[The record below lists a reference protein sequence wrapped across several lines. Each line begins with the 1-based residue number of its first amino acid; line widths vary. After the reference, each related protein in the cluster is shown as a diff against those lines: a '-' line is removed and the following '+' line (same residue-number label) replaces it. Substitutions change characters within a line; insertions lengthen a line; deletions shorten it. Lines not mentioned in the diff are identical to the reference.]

1 MAIRS
6 AMHTMASPQRV
17 QLIPAGTAASFDEYS
32 TMYTNLRPAHAQFAE
47 NSPMGINQSAHSIPP
62 SQGAQESESNQAQ
75 AESKVESVGNQ
86 PVNMVQLLTKYPIVW
101 QGLLALKNDTA
112 AVQLHFLCGNKA
124 LGLRSLPLPETGG
137 ILRIVQRMRLEAQQL
152 DGVARRMTGESDFCL
167 LLAMPCGLD
176 QEDVLNQTQ
185 ALKSAFI
192 NYLQAKL
199 AAGIINVPNPG
210 SNQPAY
216 VLQIFPPCEFSES
229 HLSRLAPD
237 LLSQISSISPHLMIV
252 ITSV

>member
-1 MAIRS
+1 MGIRPSMA
-6 AMHTMASPQRV
+6 AMASPQRV
-17 QLIPAGTAASFDEYS
+17 QLLPSGTGASFSEYPG
-32 TMYTNLRPAHAQFAE
+32 MYSNTRAVHSQIPETSF
-47 NSPMGINQSAHSIPP
+47 GINQAPINITSALGTDP
-62 SQGAQESESNQAQ
+62 SQSQADG
-75 AESKVESVGNQ
+75 KVKQVGHQ

-101 QGLLALKNDTA
+101 QGLLALKNDQA
-112 AVQLHFLCGNKA
+112 AVQLHFVCGNKGLA
-124 LGLRSLPLPETGG
+124 LRSLPLPEGG
-137 ILRIVQRMRLEAQQL
+137 SLLRIVQRMRLEASQL
-152 DGVARRMTGESDFCL
+152 DGVARRMTGESEFCL
-167 LLAMPCGLD
+167 LLALPCGRD
-176 QEDVLNQTQ
+176 QDDVLNQTQ
-185 ALKSAFI
+185 ALRTAFI

-237 LLSQISSISPHLMIV
+237 LLNRISNISPHLMIV

>member
-1 MAIRS
+1 
-6 AMHTMASPQRV
+6 
-17 QLIPAGTAASFDEYS
+17 
-32 TMYTNLRPAHAQFAE
+32 
-47 NSPMGINQSAHSIPP
+47 
-62 SQGAQESESNQAQ
+62 
-75 AESKVESVGNQ
+75 
-86 PVNMVQLLTKYPIVW
+86 MVFYV
-101 QGLLALKNDTA
+101 
-112 AVQLHFLCGNKA
+112 LCC
-124 LGLRSLPLPETGG
+124 
-137 ILRIVQRMRLEAQQL
+137 Q
-152 DGVARRMTGESDFCL
+152 GESDFCL
-167 LLAMPCGLD
+167 LLAMPCGVNQD
-176 QEDVLNQTQ
+176 DVLNQTQ

-210 SNQPAY
+210 SNQVGAYSVLVHLFSGFVWSIKTMVLLHVQPAY

>member
-1 MAIRS
+1 MGFRPSMA
-6 AMHTMASPQRV
+6 AMASPQRV
-17 QLIPAGTAASFDEYS
+17 QLLPSGTGASFSEYPGI
-32 TMYTNLRPAHAQFAE
+32 YTNTRAIHSQITE
-47 NSPMGINQSAHSIPP
+47 TSPFGINQGADP
-62 SQGAQESESNQAQ
+62 SQSQADV
-75 AESKVESVGNQ
+75 KVKQVGQQ

-101 QGLLALKNDTA
+101 QGLLALKNDQA
-112 AVQLHFLCGNKA
+112 AVQLHFVCGNKGLA
-124 LGLRSLPLPETGG
+124 LRSLPLPEGG
-137 ILRIVQRMRLEAQQL
+137 SLLRIVQRMRLEASQL
-152 DGVARRMTGESDFCL
+152 DGVARRMTGESEFCL
-167 LLAMPCGLD
+167 LLALPCGRD
-176 QEDVLNQTQ
+176 QDDVLNQTQ
-185 ALKSAFI
+185 ALRTAFI

-237 LLSQISSISPHLMIV
+237 LLNRISNISPHLMIV

>member
-1 MAIRS
+1 
-6 AMHTMASPQRV
+6 
-17 QLIPAGTAASFDEYS
+17 
-32 TMYTNLRPAHAQFAE
+32 
-47 NSPMGINQSAHSIPP
+47 
-62 SQGAQESESNQAQ
+62 
-75 AESKVESVGNQ
+75 
-86 PVNMVQLLTKYPIVW
+86 KYPIVW

-124 LGLRSLPLPETGG
+124 LGLRSLPLPESGG

-152 DGVARRMTGESDFCL
+152 EGVARRMTGESDFCL

>member
-1 MAIRS
+1 MDVDDC
-6 AMHTMASPQRV
+6 M
-17 QLIPAGTAASFDEYS
+17 
-32 TMYTNLRPAHAQFAE
+32 
-47 NSPMGINQSAHSIPP
+47 
-62 SQGAQESESNQAQ
+62 
-75 AESKVESVGNQ
+75 SKVLKECVCCG
-86 PVNMVQLLTKYPIVW
+86 VVC
-101 QGLLALKNDTA
+101 QG
-112 AVQLHFLCGNKA
+112 
-124 LGLRSLPLPETGG
+124 ET
-137 ILRIVQRMRLEAQQL
+137 
-152 DGVARRMTGESDFCL
+152 DFCL
-167 LLAMPCGLD
+167 LLAMPCGLN

-210 SNQPAY
+210 SNQVCAFSGFIQSLFRMSTKSNGNACSSFLQPAY
-216 VLQIFPPCEFSES
+216 VLQIFPPCEFSEG